1 MAATW
6 PCIPAQLLL
15 VGHRLQKSCSARR
28 FAVGVL
34 LPKERRGELRFGRA
48 VSPPSACGLA
58 EVTSVRRGL
67 VPRTFVCA
75 FPHSGGSKLVKSLP
89 SGMVTDVRLP
99 CL

>member
-1 MAATW
+1 MALYPSAVTASR
-6 PCIPAQLLL
+6 PPAPEELPRPS
-15 VGHRLQKSCSARR
+15 VCGR
-28 FAVGVL
+28 VL
-34 LPKERRGELRFGRA
+34 LPKERRGELRFARA